1 MAYPHEPVTCPC
13 NHIFDR
19 NAIHRWL
26 ARTQTCPIS
35 RQPLTINQLRPE
47 MFIQKVLRENF
58 PETLQP
64 TVYQDEQLQDEEEDI
79 MQTDMVD
86 EEDEEVWIEALD
98 NPFPFQG
105 NDLFRGAMLA
115 MISPPDSEL
124 INLDRDPEIGSAAT
138 LSVSNI
144 NTHFRRTWRL
154 HSDIEVYG
162 YINKYQID
170 DTDISCVALARRWAQ
185 AGYYIYRIQIIPNQP
200 FSYIWSLP
208 RRRNGE
214 LHTLQRIYTS

>member
-1 MAYPHEPVTCPC
+1 MSYPHEPVTCPC
-13 NHIFDR
+13 GHIFDR
-19 NAIHRWL
+19 NAIVRWL
-26 ARTQTCPIS
+26 ARTPTCPIS
-35 RQPLTINQLRPE
+35 RKDLTIDQLRPE
-47 MFIQKVLRENF
+47 LFIQKVLRENF
-58 PETLQP
+58 PETAQP
-64 TVYQDEQLQDEEEDI
+64 TIYPDAEEQVNDHDDDTQLI
-79 MQTDMVD
+79 AD
-86 EEDEEVWIEALD
+86 EEDEDIWIEVPD

-115 MISPPDSEL
+115 MISPPDSEFM
-124 INLDRDPEIGSAAT
+124 NLDREPEIGSAAT

-144 NTHFRRTWRL
+144 NSHFRRTWRL
-154 HSDIEVYG
+154 HSDIDVYG
-162 YINKYQID
+162 YINKYQIE

-185 AGYYIYRIQIIPNQP
+185 AGYYIWRIQIIPNQS